1 MAKPTT
7 STPQDSTARA
17 GSRPASRAK
26 PATTGTRPTAAEALA
41 RRGNGPSIITF
52 FQESRSELR
61 KVTWPTRQETMNLTI
76 AVMAMTVFI
85 AAFLGTIDE
94 VLTRIIQPLI
104 S

>member
-1 MAKPTT
+1 
-7 STPQDSTARA
+7 
-17 GSRPASRAK
+17 
-26 PATTGTRPTAAEALA
+26 
-41 RRGNGPSIITF
+41 
-52 FQESRSELR
+52 
-61 KVTWPTRQETMNLTI
+61 MNLTI